1 MLRECKKKNYYEKNQ
16 NAKLNHIQA
25 YLRYFECSVQTT
37 AVQQNIPLK
46 QVTQFFF
53 LLHKKVLFT
62 LYLKS

>member
-1 MLRECKKKNYYEKNQ
+1 MQKKKKSEKNQ

-46 QVTQFFF
+46 QVTQIFFSCCIKKF
-53 LLHKKVLFT
+53 YLHYIEVC
-62 LYLKS
+62 